1 MSNYSYES
9 ESIWTTIQ
17 NNKNIAIILSSIL
30 IAILGLVYFVPR
42 ILAPNTTTSDASSYN
57 QLIREND
64 IVRGKKDSNITVVLF
79 EDPQC
84 PSCQSLSKT
93 KSESLSKYYDK
104 VKFVYKYVRA
114 VQSHTFSKEAIG
126 LIYATESVSQKG
138 YELTEKIYKDTASL
152 ATLDRTTVLK
162 YAEDLGVNKDQILTK
177 SNEPNIQ
184 SLAAQQQ
191 KDFEFRFPI
200 IEGYT
205 DKESR
210 ISGTPGGFIIKDGK
224 LVRVSSSQDRSS
236 LVDKTKDFTTFD
248 FDTYLEELTK

>member
-17 NNKNIAIILSSIL
+17 NNKNIAIILASI
-30 IAILGLVYFVPR
+30 ILTVLGILYFVPK
-42 ILAPNTTTSDASSYN
+42 IFAPNTTTNDATSYS
-57 QLIREND
+57 QLIRDND
-64 IVRGKKDSNITVVLF
+64 IIRGKKDSNITVVLF

-84 PSCQSLSKT
+84 PSCQSLSKN

-104 VKFVYKYVRA
+104 VRFVYKYVRA
-114 VQSHTFSKEAIG
+114 VQQHTFSKEAIG
-126 LIYATESVSQKG
+126 LIYASESVAQKG

-152 ATLDRTTVLK
+152 ATLDRITVLK
-162 YAEDLGVNKDQILTK
+162 YAEELGINKDQIITK
-177 SNEPNIQ
+177 ANDSNIQ
-184 SLAAQQQ
+184 SSVAQQQ
-191 KDFEFRFPI
+191 KDFEFKYPV

-210 ISGTPGGFIIKDGK
+210 ISGTPGGFIIKDSK

-236 LVDKTKDFTTFD
+236 LIDKTKDFTTFD
-248 FDTYLEELTK
+248 FDTYLEEITK